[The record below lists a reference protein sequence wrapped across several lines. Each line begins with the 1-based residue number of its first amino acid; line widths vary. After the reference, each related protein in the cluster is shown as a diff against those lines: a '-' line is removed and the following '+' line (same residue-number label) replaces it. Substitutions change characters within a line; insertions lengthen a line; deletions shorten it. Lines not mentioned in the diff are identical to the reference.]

1 MKVTKS
7 QLKQIIKEEIAAD
20 PALRAAIDNLA
31 SKIEELD
38 VSIDYLTSAF
48 TGEDAISIGINQ
60 RAKGRW
66 AKSAGTRFN
75 VDENDSGE
83 TENED

>member
-20 PALRAAIDNLA
+20 PALRSAIDNLA
-31 SKIEELD
+31 SKIDDLD
-38 VSIDYLTSAF
+38 VSIDYLTSAI
-48 TGEDAISIGINQ
+48 TGEDAFAIGLSQ
-60 RAKGRW
+60 KATGRMQTTP
-66 AKSAGTRFN
+66 TRIT

-83 TENED
+83 TENEN

>member
-1 MKVTKS
+1 MRVTKL

-20 PALRAAIDNLA
+20 PALRSAIDNLA

-38 VSIDYLTSAF
+38 VSIDYLTSAM
-48 TGEDAISIGINQ
+48 TGEDALSIGLSQ
-60 RAKGRW
+60 KATGRMQT
-66 AKSAGTRFN
+66 APTRIN

-83 TENED
+83 AENED

>member
-20 PALRAAIDNLA
+20 PALRSAIDNLA
-31 SKIEELD
+31 SKIDSLD
-38 VSIDYLTSAF
+38 VSIDYLTSAI
-48 TGEDAISIGINQ
+48 TGEDAFSIGLSQ
-60 RAKGRW
+60 KATGRMQTTP
-66 AKSAGTRFN
+66 TRIT

-83 TENED
+83 TENEN